1 MNLWRWEISN
11 VKGVKVSSSE
21 AAFLSEKGCREQC
34 ELMKGVLEKE
44 ESQKYEV
51 SVHSTEIFMP
61 DAKRLPTKIY
71 NYILRLELTER
82 VKKYCTG
89 CSYGAFEPTAH
100 ADGCLGD
107 RKPIVD
113 KFAKTCR
120 VRISVMRLLEACR
133 LMGKHFRDDNLVAYC
148 TCADVILETDP
159 VELRLEEK
167 PDFEFAFQELADI

>member
-61 DAKRLPTKIY
+61 DAKRLATKIY

-89 CSYGAFEPTAH
+89 CSYGAFEPTEPCRWVSRGQETYRRQICQNVSCSH
-100 ADGCLGD
+100 ISYE
-107 RKPIVD
+107 IVGGL
-113 KFAKTCR
+113 
-120 VRISVMRLLEACR
+120 SSY
-133 LMGKHFRDDNLVAYC
+133 G
-148 TCADVILETDP
+148 
-159 VELRLEEK
+159 
-167 PDFEFAFQELADI
+167 